1 MSKKELRIGFDRI
14 KDPQQITQE
23 NVKLFRENDLD
34 IHRHEIDAI
43 IDDDSKR
50 ERIYKVRKVKYFDMG
65 RRGSR

>member
-1 MSKKELRIGFDRI
+1 VSKKELRIGFDRI